1 MRQRTL
7 LLAAAAFW
15 MSAMPVCAQFPPAG
29 SPASQSPAQ
38 DGAPAASEVAPQ
50 TAPTEKLPRVEITGP
65 GLDSTDER
73 RRSTA
78 SRIVYGRD
86 EIERM
91 GDSTVGEIL
100 KRLPGVTVSGRPG
113 RGGAPRMRGL
123 GSGYTQILIDGER
136 MPRGFS
142 LDSIE
147 PDQIERIE
155 IIRAPTAETGARAI
169 AGSIN
174 IVLREDL
181 RRKQNDLRVS
191 LGAEQSR
198 PRTADSWTYA
208 DKAGKLDYTL
218 TATVRRSEH
227 ADESLLRTLGV
238 DAAGTPTLEQ
248 SLQTRSRTWHD
259 GAFAS
264 SRLRWQA
271 GRDRFE
277 LQPYLTASRAHT
289 AGTLH
294 LQQTVGAAAAPFAAG
309 SYVAD
314 NRNTLGRLSGSWLHY
329 ADDGARVLLRF
340 GGSLAQSDASTA
352 TKQFD
357 TAGVFARDRYDDSA
371 QRDTSLNQSGKY
383 SKLLAERHNL
393 VAGWELQTS
402 RRTDRHTTLHD
413 GQVELGEFGDNV
425 QAAVHRIAAYAQDE
439 WEADAQFAF
448 NAGLRWEGIA
458 TSSRSAQL
466 AVRNSSGVWTP
477 LLHMVWKLPERPRD
491 QLRLS
496 FTRSYRTPTTAQL
509 IARPA
514 LSALYPAA
522 GPNQPTSPDRA
533 GNPQLRPEIA
543 RGVEMALEHYLAA
556 GGIVSANVFARRIDN
571 LIRDVRSAQ
580 SVSWSPVERWVSQ
593 PQNIGG
599 ALAAGLELEAKFR
612 AADLWDTS
620 LPLALRTN
628 GSLLWSRV
636 DQVPGPDNRLD
647 QQPRYSVNLGF
658 DYVALTL
665 PLTVGANLNFTPSF
679 TVRQLDSQIYDQGV
693 KRVLD
698 AYAVWRFG
706 PQAQLRLS
714 LSNAAPRDYESATT
728 VLLDDGGS
736 QRRDTLARTYMVTT
750 LRLELRF

>member
-1 MRQRTL
+1 MRQRAL
-7 LLAAAAFW
+7 LLTTVALS
-15 MSAMPVCAQFPPAG
+15 MGAMPVCAQSQPAT
-29 SPASQSPAQ
+29 SPASQSSAQ
-38 DGAPAASEVAPQ
+38 DRPPA
-50 TAPTEKLPRVEITGP
+50 TEKLERVEVIGADV
-65 GLDSTDER
+65 DSTDER

-78 SRIVYGRD
+78 SKMVYGRD
-86 EIERM
+86 EIDRM
-91 GDSTVGEIL
+91 GDSTLGEIL

-136 MPRGFS
+136 LPRGFS

-147 PDQIERIE
+147 PDQVERIE
-155 IIRAPTAETGARAI
+155 LIRAPTAETGARAI
-169 AGSIN
+169 AGTIN
-174 IVLREDL
+174 IVMRENL

-191 LGAEQSR
+191 LGGEQSR
-198 PRTADSWTYA
+198 PRTTASWTYA
-208 DKAGKLDYTL
+208 DNAGKLDYTL
-218 TATVRRSEH
+218 TATARRSEH
-227 ADESLLRTLGV
+227 ADESLLHTLGV

-259 GAFAS
+259 GAFVS
-264 SRLRWQA
+264 SRLRWQE

-277 LQPYLTASRAHT
+277 LQPYLTASKART
-289 AGTLH
+289 VGDMQ
-294 LQQTVGAAAAPFAAG
+294 LQQTVGAAAAPFATG

-329 ADDGARVLLRF
+329 TDDGARLLLRF
-340 GGSLAQSDASTA
+340 GSSLAQSDASTL

-357 TAGVFARDRYDDSA
+357 TTGVFTRDRYDDA
-371 QRDTSLNQSGKY
+371 TQRDTSFNQSGKY
-383 SKLLAERHNL
+383 SRLLADRHSL
-393 VAGWELQTS
+393 VAGWELQINQ
-402 RRTDRHTTLHD
+402 RTDRHTTLD
-413 GQVELGEFGDNV
+413 NGQLELGEFGDNV
-425 QAAVHRIAAYAQDE
+425 QAATRRIAAYAQDE

-458 TSSRSAQL
+458 TSSSSAQL
-466 AVRNSSGVWTP
+466 AVRNASSVLTP
-477 LLHMVWKLPERPRD
+477 LLHMVWKLPDRARD

-496 FTRSYRTPTTAQL
+496 LTRSYRTPTTGQL
-509 IARPA
+509 IARPT
-514 LSALYPAA
+514 LSSLYPTE

-533 GNPQLRPEIA
+533 GNPQLKPEIA
-543 RGVEMALEHYLAA
+543 KGLEMALEHYLEA
-556 GGIVSANVFARRIDN
+556 GGIVSANAFARRIDN
-571 LIRDVRSAQ
+571 LIRNVRSLQ

-620 LPLALRTN
+620 LPLTMRTN

-647 QQPRYSVNLGF
+647 QQPRYTVNLGF
-658 DYVALTL
+658 DYAARTL
-665 PLTVGANLNFTPSF
+665 PMTVGANLNFTPSF

-714 LSNAAPRDYESATT
+714 LSNAAPRDFDSATT

-736 QRRDTLARTYMVTT
+736 QRRDTRARTYMITT

>member
-1 MRQRTL
+1 LRQRAL
-7 LLAAAAFW
+7 LLTTVALS
-15 MSAMPVCAQFPPAG
+15 MGAMPVCAQSQPAT
-29 SPASQSPAQ
+29 SPASQSSAQ
-38 DGAPAASEVAPQ
+38 DRPPA
-50 TAPTEKLPRVEITGP
+50 TEKLERVEVIGADV
-65 GLDSTDER
+65 DSTDER

-78 SRIVYGRD
+78 SKMVYGRD
-86 EIERM
+86 EIDRM
-91 GDSTVGEIL
+91 GDSTLGEIL

-136 MPRGFS
+136 LPRGFS

-147 PDQIERIE
+147 PDQVERIE
-155 IIRAPTAETGARAI
+155 LIRAPTAETGARAI
-169 AGSIN
+169 AGTIN
-174 IVLREDL
+174 IVMRENL

-191 LGAEQSR
+191 LGGEQSR
-198 PRTADSWTYA
+198 PRTTASWTYA
-208 DKAGKLDYTL
+208 DNAGKLDYTL
-218 TATVRRSEH
+218 TATARRSEH
-227 ADESLLRTLGV
+227 ADESLLHTLGV

-259 GAFAS
+259 GAFVS
-264 SRLRWQA
+264 SRLRWQE

-277 LQPYLTASRAHT
+277 LQPYLTASKART
-289 AGTLH
+289 VGDMQ
-294 LQQTVGAAAAPFAAG
+294 LQQTVGAAAAPFATG

-329 ADDGARVLLRF
+329 TDDGARLLLRF
-340 GGSLAQSDASTA
+340 GSSLAQSDASTL

-357 TAGVFARDRYDDSA
+357 TTGVFTRDRYDDA
-371 QRDTSLNQSGKY
+371 TQRDTSFNQSGKY
-383 SKLLAERHNL
+383 SRLLADRHSL
-393 VAGWELQTS
+393 VAGWELQINQ
-402 RRTDRHTTLHD
+402 RTDRHTTLD
-413 GQVELGEFGDNV
+413 NGQLELGEFGDNV
-425 QAAVHRIAAYAQDE
+425 QAATRRIAAYAQDE

-458 TSSRSAQL
+458 TSSSSAQL
-466 AVRNSSGVWTP
+466 AVRNASSVLTP
-477 LLHMVWKLPERPRD
+477 LLHMVWKLPDRARD

-496 FTRSYRTPTTAQL
+496 LTRSYRTPTTGQL
-509 IARPA
+509 IARPT
-514 LSALYPAA
+514 LSSLYPTE

-533 GNPQLRPEIA
+533 GNPQLKPEIA
-543 RGVEMALEHYLAA
+543 KGLEMALEHYLEA
-556 GGIVSANVFARRIDN
+556 GGIVSANAFARRIDN
-571 LIRDVRSAQ
+571 LIRNVRSLQ

-620 LPLALRTN
+620 LPLTMRTN

-647 QQPRYSVNLGF
+647 QQPRYTVNLGF
-658 DYVALTL
+658 DYAARTL
-665 PLTVGANLNFTPSF
+665 PMTVGANLNFTPSF

-714 LSNAAPRDYESATT
+714 LSNAAPRDFDSATT

-736 QRRDTLARTYMVTT
+736 QRRDTRARTYMITT